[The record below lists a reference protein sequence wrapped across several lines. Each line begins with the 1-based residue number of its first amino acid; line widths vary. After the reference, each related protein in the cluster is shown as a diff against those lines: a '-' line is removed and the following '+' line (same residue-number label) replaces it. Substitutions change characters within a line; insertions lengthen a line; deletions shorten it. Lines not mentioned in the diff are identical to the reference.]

1 MNQPIAALE
10 AEKLLIG
17 GILVNGSLIHESR
30 AALTPGDF
38 FSGQH
43 RRIFVLLG
51 EMADAGRDI
60 DLLAFIQYVQD
71 RKLEHEM
78 LISITSDCQAG
89 SMRRPSLSEYIA
101 EIREKSQLRAIAEL
115 GQELTER
122 AYGRQ
127 DAAELIIA
135 ESDKKLLE
143 IAASGVDSLVSLEQS
158 TYDTL
163 SAIDSQRRGET
174 TPCFPTGIDQLDGF
188 VGGLGKGEL
197 TVLGGRPGMG
207 KSSLVLQ
214 AVIANCRRDTFCHV
228 FSVEMTSGQ
237 LLRRLWAAVSGVSFH
252 RVRHPQRMN
261 DVEAAEIRKAAM
273 LVSGWPLLIDDTAN
287 LSVEQLIARA
297 RGSKRKYGTGIVA
310 IDYLQKLRF
319 SRKLEMRYLDVTNAA
334 VSLAQLAKEEQVAV
348 LLLSSLTEKSGKDRN
363 SPPSLSDFRQSGDIA
378 FEAHN
383 AFLLHR
389 TVDEES
395 QQISND
401 TAIIVAKA
409 RADRT
414 GNVRATFN
422 TDSLLFDPIDGGR
435 SHVM

>member
-1 MNQPIAALE
+1 MNQPIAAFD
-10 AEKLLIG
+10 AEKLLLG
-17 GILVNGSLIHESR
+17 GIFANGTLVHEAR
-30 AALTPGDF
+30 AALTPADF
-38 FSGQH
+38 FDGTM

-60 DLLAFIQYVQD
+60 NLLAFVQFVHD
-71 RKLEHEM
+71 RKLEQEM
-78 LISITSDCQAG
+78 LIATASDCEAG
-89 SMRRPSLSEYIA
+89 SLRRPSLAEYIA
-101 EIREKSQLRAIAEL
+101 DIREKSQLRAVAQLGEEL
-115 GQELTER
+115 IER
-122 AYGRQ
+122 AYGRA
-127 DAAELIIA
+127 DSAELIIA

-143 IAASGVDSLVSLEQS
+143 IAGSGVDSLANLEQHTHNS
-158 TYDTL
+158 L
-163 SAIDSQRRGET
+163 AALDSQRRGET

-188 VGGLGKGEL
+188 IGGLGKGEL

-228 FSVEMTSGQ
+228 FSIEMTASQ
-237 LLRRLWAAVSGVSFH
+237 LLRRVWAAVSGVPFH
-252 RVRHPQRMN
+252 RIRHPQRMN
-261 DVEAAEIRKAAM
+261 DAEMADVRKAA
-273 LVSGWPLLIDDTAN
+273 LRVSSWPLLIDDTAN
-287 LSVEQLIARA
+287 ISVEQLVARV
-297 RGSKRKYGTGIVA
+297 RGSKRKYGTSIVT

-348 LLLSSLTEKSGKDRN
+348 LLLSSLTEKSGNNRN
-363 SPPSLSDFRQSGDIA
+363 SPPTLSDFRQSGDIA

-383 AFLLHR
+383 ALLLHR

-395 QQISND
+395 QTISAD

-422 TDSLLFDPIDGGR
+422 PDSLLFDPIDGGR